1 MVGKAEVRGQWRMVW
16 VGMLVTLVAV
26 GCARLAFG
34 TVLPQMRRDLHLSY
48 TQAGSLGTLTALGYL
63 LLLLPAGLLA
73 RRWSN
78 RGSVLLGLCLVTAGF
93 LGLWQGHG
101 LPLIQAL
108 MLLLGVGTAFVFTPL
123 VALLTGWF
131 PHQRGTV
138 IGLASSGVGLGLL
151 LAGLLVPRLEHLFGP
166 SSWRLVWAVY
176 AGLGMLS
183 VVLSVLVL
191 RDPPRRQIQITDEP
205 TVEAAGTPP
214 SSGLRVYLDP
224 CVLRVGLGYGLGGFA
239 YSIQVLFMLSY
250 MLAQGVGSGVAG
262 LLVSVNGLVSVFAG
276 VGWGWLSD
284 RLGRGPA
291 MVLAAVLSLLATL
304 APTLAPSLA
313 TFTVYWVVIG
323 LTISGLFTL
332 FQASG
337 TEQVSRADVP
347 LALSAITLF
356 YALGQLIG
364 PALAG
369 RVLDSAGGFRA
380 TFLLTALAL
389 LLSAA
394 VSLSIHHSARRDR
407 RQSQAKA

>member
-1 MVGKAEVRGQWRMVW
+1 MVW
-16 VGMLVTLVAV
+16 VGMLATLVAI

-48 TQAGSLGTLTALGYL
+48 TQSSSLGALTALGYL

-93 LGLWQGHG
+93 LGLWLEHAFWA
-101 LPLIQAL
+101 IQAL

-131 PHQRGTV
+131 PQQRGTV

-176 AGLGMLS
+176 AGLGVLS
-183 VVLSVLVL
+183 VLLSVLVL
-191 RDPPRRQIQITDEP
+191 RDPPRRNDP
-205 TVEAAGTPP
+205 GAAPDRTPP

-224 CVLRVGLGYGLGGFA
+224 GVLRVGLGYGLGGFA

-262 LLVSVNGLVSVFAG
+262 LLVAVNGLVSVFAG

-291 MVLAAVLSLLATL
+291 MILAATLSLLATL

-337 TEQVSRADVP
+337 TEQVGRADVP

-407 RQSQAKA
+407 RQDQARA

>member
-1 MVGKAEVRGQWRMVW
+1 
-16 VGMLVTLVAV
+16 MLATLVAV

-34 TVLPQMRRDLHLSY
+34 TVLPEMRRDLHLSY
-48 TQAGSLGTLTALGYL
+48 TQSGSLGTLTALGYL
-63 LLLLPAGLLA
+63 ILLLPAGLLA

-93 LGLWQGHG
+93 VGLWQGHG
-101 LPLIQAL
+101 FPLIQAM

-131 PHQRGTV
+131 PQQRGTV

-151 LAGLLVPRLEHLFGP
+151 LAGLLVPRLEHLFGTP
-166 SSWRLVWAVY
+166 SWRLVWAVY
-176 AGLGMLS
+176 AGLGTLS

-191 RDPPRRQIQITDEP
+191 RDPPRSAP
-205 TVEAAGTPP
+205 GTAEE
-214 SSGLRVYLDP
+214 SSGLAVYLDP
-224 CVLRVGLGYGLGGFA
+224 GVLQVGLGYGLGGFA

-250 MLAQGVGSGVAG
+250 MLAQGVSSSVAG
-262 LLVSVNGLVSVFAG
+262 LLVAINGLVSVFAG

-291 MVLAAVLSLLATL
+291 MILAATLSLLATL
-304 APTLAPSLA
+304 APTLAPSLVS
-313 TFTVYWVVIG
+313 FSVYWVVIG

-332 FQASG
+332 FQAAG

-347 LALSAITLF
+347 IALSAITLF

-394 VSLSIHHSARRDR
+394 VSLSLHRSARRER
-407 RQSQAKA
+407 PQA